1 MEVYDTEK
9 IQSFKRLGVTVEC
22 MTAYGKQDF
31 FNTKYSVHILILL
44 EFITAKSLFLKYLR
58 L

>member
-31 FNTKYSVHILILL
+31 FNTKDSVYILILL
-44 EFITAKSLFLKYLR
+44 EIITAKSLFLK
-58 L
+58 